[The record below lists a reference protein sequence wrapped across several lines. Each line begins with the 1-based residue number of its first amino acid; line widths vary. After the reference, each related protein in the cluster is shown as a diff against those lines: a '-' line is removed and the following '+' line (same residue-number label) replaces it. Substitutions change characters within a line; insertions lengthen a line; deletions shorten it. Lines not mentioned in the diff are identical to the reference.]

1 MSDSFVCTVIGMTTR
16 RPAGLLSFHL
26 STPGIIVGPVL
37 DTPLC
42 LVVFRGPKIEE
53 DAITLSS
60 NLVRRWR
67 WSESTV
73 YDALPSLSLH
83 TETIITRPH
92 APSSPSLHGFGLMY
106 VFPLDY
112 TTYGNL
118 HTDLPTTGVRTPR
131 SANTRWSYPV
141 TANPLPISIEST
153 VYDVLPSLSRRNGDD
168 HRPPFPPSVHCL
180 SLNYKNVRQPPHG
193 STTVVRTPR
202 SANTNCQPYPIHA
215 YHRARIPFI
224 YSIMAWPSH
233 RILCYQSF

>member
-83 TETIITRPH
+83 TETIIARPH
-92 APSSPSLHGFGLMY
+92 A
-106 VFPLDY
+106 
-112 TTYGNL
+112 
-118 HTDLPTTGVRTPR
+118 
-131 SANTRWSYPV
+131 
-141 TANPLPISIEST
+141 
-153 VYDVLPSLSRRNGDD
+153 
-168 HRPPFPPSVHCL
+168 
-180 SLNYKNVRQPPHG
+180 NVRQPPHG